1 MRTPVFLTFMVHG
14 LVLGD
19 ELDKSKPITVGI
31 ESLARNAG
39 VVGLSRKVSESDLV

>member
-1 MRTPVFLTFMVHG
+1 MDF
-14 LVLGD
+14 VLGD

>member
-19 ELDKSKPITVGI
+19 ELDKSKPII

-39 VVGLSRKVSESDLV
+39 VVGLNRKVSESDLV